1 MKLEQLR
8 KLSAMELNKEV
19 DKTTISVG
27 QLKSEI
33 AMHRI
38 KNWSRLRE
46 ARKYLA
52 RLLTIVK
59 EREIIKTL
67 GNE

>member
-1 MKLEQLR
+1 MKLEQVR
-8 KLSAMELNKEV
+8 KLTAKELAQEV
-19 DKTTISVG
+19 DKTAAAVT
-27 QLKSEI
+27 QLKAEI

-46 ARKYLA
+46 TRQYLA
-52 RLLTIVK
+52 RLLTITK

>member
-8 KLSAMELNKEV
+8 KLSAADLAKEV
-19 DKTTISVG
+19 DKTIALVA

-46 ARKYLA
+46 ARQYLA
-52 RLLTIVK
+52 RIFTII
-59 EREIIKTL
+59 REKDIIKTL
-67 GNE
+67 SNE